1 MPTHTEGGVDAILA
15 KLDSLASADLL
26 RRMQGQM
33 VKDREDIL
41 ASVAALR
48 AETRT
53 EVAGLRA
60 ANDVTNVALNAVSDR
75 VKKIESRSLPP
86 RGSPMPRA
94 YDLSVIGDDS
104 KKLVERLNEL
114 EADQDATR
122 TELHVVLAER
132 DAAKKA
138 EFLAQERQ
146 GAVQKYALD
155 VEKKAEDAAAKAKA
169 AVEKAER
176 DAERKEEAA
185 TKKLDRV
192 ILLAKLLAAA
202 IPIAIGI
209 VHYLH

>member
-1 MPTHTEGGVDAILA
+1 MPTHAEGGVDAILA

-94 YDLSVIGDDS
+94 YDLGAPTE
-104 KKLVERLNEL
+104 KLVERLNEL

-155 VEKKAEDAAAKAKA
+155 VEKKAEEAAAKAKA

-185 TKKLDRV
+185 TKKLDRM